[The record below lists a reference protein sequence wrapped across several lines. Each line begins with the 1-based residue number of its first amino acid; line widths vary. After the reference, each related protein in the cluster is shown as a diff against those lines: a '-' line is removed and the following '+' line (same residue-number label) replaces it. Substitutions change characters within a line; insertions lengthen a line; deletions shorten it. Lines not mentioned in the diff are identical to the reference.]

1 MHVTKKRHVWR
12 TQQVTYCDVYRGK
25 KLLESLEMIGN
36 VGIGRIFNIA
46 YEKYGEDISISNVRK
61 KTMVYVMDMDK
72 FIANADVYEKSETNL
87 K

>member
-25 KLLESLEMIGN
+25 KLLETLEMKGN

-61 KTMVYVMDMDK
+61 KTLVYVMDMDK
-72 FIANADVYEKSETNL
+72 FIANADAYEKSETNL

>member
-12 TQQVTYCDVYRGK
+12 TQQVTCCDVYRGK

-36 VGIGRIFNIA
+36 VGIGRIFNIV

-61 KTMVYVMDMDK
+61 KTLVYVMDMAK

>member
-25 KLLESLEMIGN
+25 KLLESLEMNGN

-61 KTMVYVMDMDK
+61 KTLVYVMDMDK
-72 FIANADVYEKSETNL
+72 FIANADAYEKSETNL